1 MTKGRLVCALALA
14 AAFFPTSGAAT
25 GSGPDPVGRYRAAAG
40 PDLAS
45 ELVIEAN
52 GHFEYVL
59 YYGALDEHAAGHWT
73 RADGGIR
80 LYTDPKPVPAAFA
93 LDAPSKTGDAKFSL
107 LVAWPDGRGI
117 AGIDFRIGFASGDPI
132 TGYTQEDG
140 WSLSP
145 DEQRSPTWIELV
157 EPIHGVSSPRFP
169 IDLEKGNAL
178 HFTLTPNDIDVFDFQ
193 GTPVDVEAG
202 ALVMHRNGA
211 MLKYVRQTEET
222 IISP

>member
-14 AAFFPTSGAAT
+14 AASLPTSGAAT

-132 TGYTQEDG
+132 NGYTQEDG

-145 DEQRSPTWIELV
+145 DEPRTPVWIELA
-157 EPIHGVSSPRFP
+157 EPIHGVASPRYP
-169 IDLEKGNAL
+169 IDLEAGNAL
-178 HFTLTPNDIDVFDFQ
+178 HFTLTPNDIEVLDFQ
-193 GTPVDVEAG
+193 GMQVDVAG
-202 ALVMHRNGA
+202 GVLVMHRNGGE
-211 MLKYVRQTEET
+211 LRYVRAER
-222 IISP
+222 

>member
-1 MTKGRLVCALALA
+1 MGRIMCALALVA
-14 AAFFPTSGAAT
+14 ASLPMSVLASGT
-25 GSGPDPVGRYRAAAG
+25 DPDPVGHYRAAAG

-73 RADGGIR
+73 RADGSIR
-80 LYTDPKPVPAAFA
+80 LYTDPKPIPAAFA
-93 LDAPSKTGDAKFSL
+93 LDAPSKTRDVKFSL
-107 LVAWPDGRGI
+107 LVASPDGRGI

-132 TGYTQEDG
+132 NGYTQEDG

-145 DEQRSPTWIELV
+145 DEPRTPAWIELA
-157 EPIHGVSSPRFP
+157 EPIHGVASPRYP
-169 IDLEKGNAL
+169 IDLEAGNAL

-193 GTPVDVEAG
+193 GTPVDVEDR
-202 ALVMHRNGA
+202 ALVMHRNGGE
-211 MLKYVRQTEET
+211 LRYVRAAR
-222 IISP
+222 

>member
-1 MTKGRLVCALALA
+1 MKKGRLLSALALA
-14 AAFFPTSGAAT
+14 AVALPTQGKASGE
-25 GSGPDPVGRYRAAAG
+25 DINPVGRFRAAAG

-45 ELVIEAN
+45 ELVIKAD
-52 GHFEYVL
+52 GHFAYIL
-59 YYGALDEHAAGHWT
+59 SYGALDEHAAGHWV
-73 RADGGIR
+73 RADTGIR
-80 LYTDPKPVPAAFA
+80 LYTDPKPVPASFA
-93 LDAPSKTGDAKFSL
+93 LDPPSKTGEAKLSL